1 LTQKNNN
8 CMSSYQSFDEIENE
22 LKKLNLEREI
32 AFEELKIVKH
42 DFEDILKPLNWVN
55 SILQYTGKYGILL
68 MIKKIFKK

>member
-1 LTQKNNN
+1 
-8 CMSSYQSFDEIENE
+8 MSSYQSFDEIENE

-55 SILQYTGKYGILL
+55 SILKYTGKYSILL
-68 MIKKIFKK
+68 IIKKILKK

>member
-1 LTQKNNN
+1 
-8 CMSSYQSFDEIENE
+8 MSSYQSFDEIENE